1 MENTKPRRV
10 AFYVRV
16 STGHQ
21 STENQTMRLREV
33 AARANWDVVAVYD
46 ETASGIARKRTA
58 LEKMMADARRRR
70 FDMVAAVDVSRLG
83 RSLHQLAGL
92 FEELR
97 QIGCDLYLDREAV
110 DTSTAAGR
118 ALLGM
123 ASVFASFEREMIAE
137 RTHAGLARARARG
150 SRFGRPPTGDGTC
163 EAIRSLRSQ
172 GLGINKIAAELKV
185 GKSVVQRIADE
196 MKAEATA

>member
-1 MENTKPRRV
+1 MEPKPRRV
-10 AFYVRV
+10 ALYVRV

-21 STENQTMRLREV
+21 STEAQTMRLQEV
-33 AARANWDVVAVYD
+33 AARANWKVVGVYD
-46 ETASGIARKRTA
+46 DTASGVSTKRTA
-58 LEKMMADARRRR
+58 LDRMMADARRRR
-70 FDMVAAVDVSRLG
+70 IDMVAAVDVSRLG

-97 QIGCDLYLDREAV
+97 ALGVDLYLDRESV
-110 DTSTAAGR
+110 DTSTPAGR

-123 ASVFASFEREMIAE
+123 ASVFATFEREMIAE

-150 SRFGRPPTGDGTC
+150 ARFGRPVTGDGTC
-163 EAIRSLRSQ
+163 DAIRALRSQ
-172 GLGINKIAAELKV
+172 GLGINKLASELKV

-196 MKAEATA
+196 MKAQA

>member
-1 MENTKPRRV
+1 MEPKPRRV
-10 AFYVRV
+10 ALYVRV

-21 STENQTMRLREV
+21 STEAQTMRLQEV
-33 AARANWDVVAVYD
+33 AARANWKVVGVYD
-46 ETASGIARKRTA
+46 DTAWGVSTKRTA
-58 LEKMMADARRRR
+58 LDRMMADARRRR
-70 FDMVAAVDVSRLG
+70 IDMVAAVDVSRLG

-97 QIGCDLYLDREAV
+97 ALGVDLYLDRESV
-110 DTSTAAGR
+110 DTSTPAGR

-123 ASVFASFEREMIAE
+123 ASVFATFEREMIAE

-150 SRFGRPPTGDGTC
+150 ARFGRPATGDGTC
-163 EAIRSLRSQ
+163 DAIRALRSQ

-196 MKAEATA
+196 MKAQA